1 MLIAIDAGHGVN
13 RDTGASGCG
22 LQEDKL
28 VKDLGFRLSEELAS
42 QGHTARFVRPP
53 SARSVNESLSKR
65 ASYANQLLADLY
77 VSLHWNAFSNPQANG
92 AEVWIYSSSSAA
104 KHKANAV
111 LNNICELGYRR
122 RGIKIGSFAV
132 LRLTKM
138 PAMLVEC
145 CFITNQSDVNKY
157 NINDFA
163 KAIAKGILGGQY
175 ININKEKIINES
187 IKLNVE
193 TDTYLKLETEQMSAL
208 DPHQYLPIKKGTYNC
223 LLVGDEE
230 GHYLIKD
237 IEDFVDEEKEYFIYH
252 GHCKIIT

>member
-28 VKDLGFRLSEELAS
+28 VKDLGFKLSEELAS

-65 ASYANQLLADLY
+65 ASYANQLKADYY

-92 AEVWIYSSSSAA
+92 AEVWIYSSGSAA

-122 RGIKIGSFAV
+122 RGVKIGNFAV

-138 PAMLVEC
+138 PAMLIEC
-145 CFITNQSDVNKY
+145 CFITNQKDVNKY
-157 NINDFA
+157 NVDSFA

-175 ININKEKIINES
+175 ININQEKIINEP
-187 IKLNVE
+187 IKLQVKF
-193 TDTYLKLETEQMSAL
+193 DTYLKTETEQASTL
-208 DPHQYLPIKKGTYNC
+208 EPHQCLLIKSSVYDC
-223 LLVGDEE
+223 LLVGNEE
-230 GHYLIKD
+230 GHYLIKE
-237 IEDFVDEEKEYFIYH
+237 IEGFVDKEKEYFIYE
-252 GHCKIIT
+252 GHCKIIA